1 MVADI
6 KLCEL
11 LNRFLKEGIFSI
23 EWKETIVIPIPK
35 IQRTKKNRRILTYK

>member
-1 MVADI
+1 MKRVVMVADI

-35 IQRTKKNRRILTYK
+35 IDKEQIKKK